1 MFKKL
6 LLNPT
11 KNGYVQLIRYG
22 MVVAIAFPVDFGLLY
37 IFTDKFH
44 MYYVLSAVLSFTI
57 SMIVNFIL
65 SIFWV
70 FKLRTKR
77 ALWKEAIVF
86 AVIGFIGMGL
96 TALIVWVATDFGG
109 FHYMASKLI
118 AVSVVFFWSFGAR
131 RYMFNVESWRFWK
144 RKTISSTDL

>member
-11 KNGYVQLIRYG
+11 KNGFVQLIRYG
-22 MVVAIAFPVDFGLLY
+22 MVVAIAFPIDFGLLY

-44 MYYVLSAVLSFTI
+44 MYYVLSATLAFII

-77 ALWKEAIVF
+77 ALWKEAVVF
-86 AVIGFIGMGL
+86 SVIGFIGLGL
-96 TALIVWVATDFGG
+96 TDLIVWLATDFGG
-109 FHYMASKLI
+109 FHYMVSKLI

-131 RYMFNVESWRFWK
+131 RYMFNVSSWKFWK
-144 RKTISSTDL
+144 RNKTSPSDV